1 VKWSKPYSYK
11 HILNKFGDLDQLGMN
26 KRVNQHIR
34 NNHPFQPNVKLDL
47 DPLNVVYPT
56 RIYLS
61 HMFLTQMETPRP
73 KKGGIGLDKE
83 VILLIKRR
91 REVNPDL

>member
-1 VKWSKPYSYK
+1 
-11 HILNKFGDLDQLGMN
+11 
-26 KRVNQHIR
+26 
-34 NNHPFQPNVKLDL
+34 
-47 DPLNVVYPT
+47 
-56 RIYLS
+56 
-61 HMFLTQMETPRP
+61 MFLTQMETPRP